1 MWLTANDKCEAG
13 FADTELPISEC
24 FSRTQIVFCANLTMG
39 MSKARSESGES
50 TSMSSLHNEIPR
62 YMPRRCE
69 GAYKLLATII
79 DLSEAD
85 TRYCASLAGKA
96 SLVETALSNV
106 VVMP

>member
-1 MWLTANDKCEAG
+1 
-13 FADTELPISEC
+13 
-24 FSRTQIVFCANLTMG
+24 MG
-39 MSKARSESGES
+39 IGKARSEGVES

-69 GAYKLLATII
+69 GAYKLLAII

-85 TRYCASLAGKA
+85 TRYCASLAEKA